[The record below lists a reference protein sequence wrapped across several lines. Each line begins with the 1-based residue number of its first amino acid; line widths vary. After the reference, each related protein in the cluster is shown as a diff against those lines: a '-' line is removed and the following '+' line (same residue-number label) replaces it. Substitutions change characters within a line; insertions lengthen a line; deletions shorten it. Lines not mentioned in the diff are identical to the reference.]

1 MSLAYLAQPD
11 QQPTVEWLDGGEFA
25 VLLDA
30 APPTV
35 SWGRPF
41 RVSQGEAPRSHKGL
55 DEDEVVM
62 LISGTALLWSDE
74 QQMALSQNG
83 IVFLPKPGSARLPH
97 HLADS
102 GPAHVVH
109 ARRVR
114 GHVAAGRQAGDLTP
128 HATLRTGPGRA
139 DQGVGRLRQ
148 VVMGPPR

>member
-83 IVFLPKPGSARLPH
+83 IVFLPNQVPHDYRTTSPTADLLMSCTPG
-97 HLADS
+97 
-102 GPAHVVH
+102 GFE
-109 ARRVR
+109 
-114 GHVAAGRQAGDLTP
+114 GM
-128 HATLRTGPGRA
+128 
-139 DQGVGRLRQ
+139 LRQ
-148 VVMGPPR
+148 EGKPVTSPRTRHSEPDRDALIKASDDCARS